1 MAAVN
6 LTSGDFDDKVKTGW
20 AMVDFWA
27 EWCGPCKMSGPV
39 IEELASEYTGKVL
52 VGKVDVDAQPELAS
66 RFGVMSIP
74 TVILYENGVEKGR
87 QVGYAGKQGYLNLLA
102 SVKNL

>member
-6 LTSGDFDDKVKTGW
+6 LTKDDFDEKVKTGW

-39 IEELASEYTGKVL
+39 IEELASEYAGKVL

-74 TVILYENGVEKGR
+74 TVILYENGAEKGR
-87 QVGYAGKQGYLNLLA
+87 QVGYAGKAGYLKLLEK
-102 SVKNL
+102 VGM